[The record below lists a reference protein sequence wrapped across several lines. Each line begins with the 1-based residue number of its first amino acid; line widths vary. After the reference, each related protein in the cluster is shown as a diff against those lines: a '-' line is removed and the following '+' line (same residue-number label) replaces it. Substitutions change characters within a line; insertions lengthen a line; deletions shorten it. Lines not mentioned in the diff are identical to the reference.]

1 MRPSEGPA
9 RVEASLNIFSEFRPM
24 SVSSISSQP
33 APLPFNY
40 LETNSNTGPAAI
52 VSAVVTPDTSPG
64 DDASTAQPPA
74 PPPLPPGQ
82 GTRVDQLV

>member
-1 MRPSEGPA
+1 
-9 RVEASLNIFSEFRPM
+9 M
-24 SVSSISSQP
+24 SVSSTSPSS

-40 LETNSNTGPAAI
+40 LDTNNTQVAPAATAD
-52 VSAVVTPDTSPG
+52 SSNDTT
-64 DDASTAQPPA
+64 DAAAAQPPA